1 MKPLHAWT
9 SHRFPVPLPPGHRFP
24 VGKHAPLL
32 ETLVGER
39 VLAPEHVHPSEPAP
53 VAWLELAHDAD
64 YIARVLDGALD
75 DAEVRRVGLPWS
87 PELAL
92 RARAAAMGTV
102 LAAFAA
108 LRHGVAG
115 NLAGGSHHAFRD
127 RAGAYCLFNDAV
139 LAIAVLRAHGAGA
152 RRPFVADLD
161 VHQGDGTA
169 AMCTDDPSIFT
180 FSLHAAS
187 NYPLHKQHSTL
198 DVALPDGTGDDAY
211 LDALDRHLPAALD
224 AHAPDLVIYQAGVDP
239 LAEDRLGHLA
249 LTHAGLAARDAR
261 VFAWCEAHGVPVVF
275 TMGGGYA
282 EPLSASIA
290 AHADVWRAARHARN
304 RGADV
309 HDERPFDH
317 AVDVPP
323 VTR

>member
-1 MKPLHAWT
+1 VRPLHGWT
-9 SHRFPVPLPPGHRFP
+9 SHRFPVPLPDGHRFP

-32 ETLVGER
+32 EQLLAEE
-39 VLAPEHVHPSEPAP
+39 VLEARHVHPSEPAP
-53 VAWLELAHDAD
+53 LAWLTLVHDAD
-64 YIARVLDGALD
+64 FIARVTDGALD
-75 DAEVRRVGLPWS
+75 DAAVRRIGLPWS
-87 PELAL
+87 PELVL
-92 RARAAAMGTV
+92 RARAAAAGTV

-108 LRHGVAG
+108 LHHGVAG

-127 RAGAYCLFNDAV
+127 RAAAYCLFNDAA

-152 RRPFVADLD
+152 LRPFVADLD

-169 AMCTDDPSIFT
+169 AMCAEDGSIFT

-187 NYPLHKQHSTL
+187 NYPHVKQRSTL
-198 DVALPDGTGDDAY
+198 DVELPDGTGDDDY
-211 LDALDRHLPAALD
+211 LGALDRHLPAALD

-261 VFAWCEAHGVPVVF
+261 VFAWCEARGVPVVF

-282 EPLSASIA
+282 EPLAASVA
-290 AHADVWRAARHARN
+290 AHAAVWRAARHARD
-304 RGADV
+304 RRSAV
-309 HDERPFDH
+309 HDGRPFDH
-317 AVDVPP
+317 DVDVPP
-323 VTR
+323 VAR

>member
-9 SHRFPVPLPPGHRFP
+9 SHRFPVPLPAGHRFP
-24 VGKHAPLL
+24 VGKHGPLL
-32 ETLVGER
+32 DTLIGEG
-39 VLAPEHVHPSEPAP
+39 VLDSDHVHASEPAP
-53 VAWLELAHDAD
+53 FAWLALVHAAD
-64 YIARVLDGALD
+64 YLARVQDGALD
-75 DAEVRRVGLPWS
+75 DGEVRRIGLPWS
-87 PELAL
+87 PELVL
-92 RARAAAMGTV
+92 RARAAAAGTV

-127 RAGAYCLFNDAV
+127 RAAAYCLFNDAA
-139 LAIAVLRAHGAGA
+139 LAIAVLRAHGAA
-152 RRPFVADLD
+152 ARPFVADLD

-169 AMCTDDPSIFT
+169 AMCADDPSVFT

-187 NYPLHKQHSTL
+187 NYPLHKQRSTL
-198 DVALPDGTGDDAY
+198 DVELPDGTSDDAY
-211 LDALDRHLPAALD
+211 LEALDRHLPATLA

-282 EPLSASIA
+282 EPIAASIE
-290 AHADVWRAARHARN
+290 AHAGVWRAARATRDRRAAVN
-304 RGADV
+304 DG
-309 HDERPFDH
+309 RPFDH
-317 AVDVPP
+317 AVDAPP
-323 VTR
+323 AMQ